1 MGGVINN
8 IAIIPARAGS
18 KRVPGKNTKV
28 FRGTPLLGWA
38 IDVARESGLF
48 SNVIVSTESQSI
60 ADTALSLGAEVP
72 FLRPAE
78 LADDFTPT
86 VPVIQDA
93 IKQLNSLGLEFE
105 NVCCIYPG
113 AVAITPKDLT
123 RGYRELLDIGRS
135 CYVFAVVEYPYPIQR
150 ALSRGAD
157 GTFSMEDPLHLLIRS
172 QDLPKRWHDAGQ
184 FYWGKAETWLGG
196 APLLEG
202 SFGIEMPSWRV
213 QDIDTED
220 DWARAELIA
229 RLVEEMD
236 S

>member
-1 MGGVINN
+1 M
-8 IAIIPARAGS
+8 
-18 KRVPGKNTKV
+18 
-28 FRGTPLLGWA
+28 PLLGWA
-38 IDVARESGLF
+38 IEVANESGLF
-48 SNVIVSTESQSI
+48 SHVVVSTESPLI
-60 ADTALSLGAEVP
+60 ADIAMTLGAEVP
-72 FLRPAE
+72 YLRPAE

-93 IKQLNSLGLEFE
+93 IQKLNGLGFTFD

-123 RGYRELLDIGRS
+123 RGYQKLLDVNS
-135 CYVFAVVEYPYPIQR
+135 SSYVFAVVEYPYPIQR
-150 ALSRGAD
+150 ALSQGPD
-157 GTFSMEDPLHLLIRS
+157 GSFSMEDPLHLLIRS

-184 FYWGKAETWLGG
+184 FYWGRVETWLGG

-202 SFGIEMPSWRV
+202 SLGIEMPSWRV